1 MRFSVRFPSIPQLSR
16 DSEPPGQV
24 TIVPLP
30 IQVDTAVHNPNLT
43 IALAGV
49 GVCEV
54 TTFRAIGLY
63 RSRNNMGRTVTR
75 KDLIRIVSRI

>member
-1 MRFSVRFPSIPQLSR
+1 MRFSVRFPSIPKLSR

-24 TIVPLP
+24 TIVLLP

-49 GVCEV
+49 GVSDI
-54 TTFRAIGLY
+54 FPAGSFGL
-63 RSRNNMGRTVTR
+63 RQTMMG
-75 KDLIRIVSRI
+75 